1 MRMHITSIGALL
13 VVATVSQAAS
23 LDRLNGAMPSTWVP
37 AATSVDPSRQTPA
50 DGATK
55 QSPTPEEIMDSRFP
69 QPVRVGDLIGLPVL
83 DYFDATIGY
92 VRNVVRTPAGKIQL
106 IVTQGGWPAGW
117 STWRARLVPVPIE
130 VVAILGRQIVAL
142 EMSRD
147 EFAAARTWSNA
158 DGQPIAPS
166 ESIRIAISRR

>member
-1 MRMHITSIGALL
+1 MRIHIVAIGALL
-13 VVATVSQAAS
+13 TVAAVSDAAG
-23 LDRLNGAMPSTWVP
+23 LDRLNGTMPIAWMQ
-37 AATSVDPSRQTPA
+37 AAAAVNTSPQNPA

-55 QSPTPEEIMDSRFP
+55 PPTPEEIFNSRFP

-83 DYFDATIGY
+83 DYDDATIGH

-117 STWRARLVPVPIE
+117 STWRSRLVPVPIE

-142 EMSRD
+142 EMSRE
-147 EFAAARTWSNA
+147 EFAAARTWSEA
-158 DGQPIAPS
+158 DGQAIAPN
-166 ESIRIAISRR
+166 ETIRIAISRR

>member
-23 LDRLNGAMPSTWVP
+23 LDRLNGAMPSAWVP
-37 AATSVDPSRQTPA
+37 AATSVDPSRQSPA
-50 DGATK
+50 DGAAK
-55 QSPTPEEIMDSRFP
+55 PPTSEEIFNSRFP

>member
-1 MRMHITSIGALL
+1 MRIHIVAIGALL
-13 VVATVSQAAS
+13 VVATVPNAAAF
-23 LDRLNGAMPSTWVP
+23 DRLHVTMPSAWMLAA
-37 AATSVDPSRQTPA
+37 AATGTSPQSPA
-50 DGATK
+50 DGAAK
-55 QSPTPEEIMDSRFP
+55 PPTPEEIFDSRFP
-69 QPVRVGDLIGLPVL
+69 QPVKVGDLIGLPVL

-117 STWRARLVPVPIE
+117 STWRARVVPVPIE

-147 EFAAARTWSNA
+147 EFASARTWSEA
-158 DGQPIAPS
+158 DGQAIAPD